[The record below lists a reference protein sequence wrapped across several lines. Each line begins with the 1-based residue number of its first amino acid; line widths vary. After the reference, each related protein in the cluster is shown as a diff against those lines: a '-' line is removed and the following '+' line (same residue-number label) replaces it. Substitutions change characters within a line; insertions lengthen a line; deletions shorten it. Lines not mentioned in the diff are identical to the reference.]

1 MLTQRN
7 RMTDTLTEY
16 MAINTMELKDENMCL
31 SFVSTVW
38 RNKPVLV
45 VFDNL
50 SNNIVTSYFDPVYQ
64 DGDVEVLENLISN
77 FLK

>member
-1 MLTQRN
+1 MLTQRD
-7 RMTDTLTEY
+7 RMVDTLTKY
-16 MAINTMELKDENMCL
+16 MAISTMELKDVNMCL

-50 SNNIVTSYFDPVYQ
+50 NNSIITSYFDPVYQ